1 MYLQDCPLA
10 HLAEDAHGRTVRL
23 VRIADVSRTSA
34 NNWHSQSHYEEVIMK
49 LVFRLPRCNSWP
61 ARRFEHMIPHLYNI
75 LASVAQCAD
84 SKYDFSH
91 PQHSTLCIVIVY
103 LPLQFPLDLP
113 DYSLLTNIALGCLRH
128 VFMLAKALS
137 IYSKLRSTIR

>member
-1 MYLQDCPLA
+1 
-10 HLAEDAHGRTVRL
+10 
-23 VRIADVSRTSA
+23 
-34 NNWHSQSHYEEVIMK
+34 
-49 LVFRLPRCNSWP
+49 
-61 ARRFEHMIPHLYNI
+61 
-75 LASVAQCAD
+75 
-84 SKYDFSH
+84 
-91 PQHSTLCIVIVY
+91 VIVY